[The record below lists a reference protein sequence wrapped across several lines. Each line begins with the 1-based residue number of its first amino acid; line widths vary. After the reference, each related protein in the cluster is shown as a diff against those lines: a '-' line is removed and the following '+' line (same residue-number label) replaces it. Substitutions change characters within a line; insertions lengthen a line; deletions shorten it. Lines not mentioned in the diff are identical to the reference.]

1 MKLGSFA
8 KISGIAALSALILAG
23 CGQSSATKSGKN
35 ELTWVQSSNM
45 PTMDL
50 SKATDQISGQTL
62 NGSNEGLLRMA
73 ENNEVVPGVAKS
85 YTISKDGKTWTFNL
99 RHSKWSDGT
108 AVTAKDFVYS
118 WRRTLDPK
126 TASQYA
132 YIFDHVANATKVN
145 EGKLP
150 LSKLGVKADGN
161 YKLVVT
167 LARPQSYFKYL
178 VAQSYF
184 FPQKESVVKK
194 DGGKY
199 GTTSKDMIYNGPFK
213 LTGWTGTN
221 DTWSL
226 VKNKH
231 YWNAKKVTLN
241 KIKFQVAKDPAT
253 ALNQYQSGKVQVTP
267 LVGQQVKQY
276 KTNKDFVLRK
286 NAATFYLEMNQ
297 KKYVFFRNHNIRK
310 AISLAINRQQLTD
323 KVLADGSVPAKG
335 LVAANMS
342 LHNGK
347 DFADQAE
354 VKGATSQ
361 NLVEAKK
368 LWAKGLKETG
378 KKSVSFNL
386 MADDTEAGKR
396 TTEFVQ
402 SQLTKL
408 PGFKVTNQNLPY
420 KTRLQRSADGQFDM
434 VVTAWIADFPDPI
447 TFLSLLTS
455 DNSYNNGK
463 WQNAQYDK
471 LVADAEG
478 KDANNANKRWDDMV
492 KAEKVLANDEGIV
505 PLYQQAT
512 PQLVKSG
519 IKGIQYFPT
528 APIWDWSKVTV
539 K

>member
-178 VAQSYF
+178 VSQSYF

-231 YWNAKKVTLN
+231 YWNAKKVTLD

-297 KKYVFFRNHNIRK
+297 KKYAFFRNQNIRK
-310 AISLAINRQQLTD
+310 AISLTINRQQLTD

-378 KKSVSFNL
+378 KKSASFNL

-471 LVADAEG
+471 LVANAEG